1 MSNTQKYFLGSSGQ
15 RIPGTEQT
23 IQIGN
28 TGGVDARFNP
38 MYEFYEYY
46 WTGQIYDKNDIGMSG
61 LISKMQ
67 FYNQNTGATQYTTN
81 DLTIKLG
88 HIPSITGG
96 SNPGPA
102 IFPSSNV
109 PEDFSTIAGVTD
121 LTTVFVGSVTRSAGV
136 GWTAIPFDT
145 DFDYD
150 DTKDLIV
157 NFQYRN
163 GDFQRSTLSAE
174 WSYDSRTYGSA
185 LEYAISS
192 YPTSSGARSGYV
204 PTTKITI
211 FG

>member
-1 MSNTQKYFLGSSGQ
+1 MSNSQKYFLGSAGQ
-15 RIPGTEQT
+15 HIPGTEQT

-46 WTGQIYDKNDIGMSG
+46 WTGQIYTKEDIGLSG

-67 FYNQNTGATQYTTN
+67 FYNQNSSATQYTTN

-88 HIPSITGG
+88 HITSTT
-96 SNPGPA
+96 
-102 IFPSSNV
+102 FPSSQV
-109 PEDFSTIAGVTD
+109 PENFSTISGVTD

-150 DTKDLIV
+150 NEKNLIV

-163 GDFQRSTLSAE
+163 GDYQSSTVSAE

-185 LEYAISS
+185 LEYSVPS
-192 YPTSSGARSGYV
+192 YPTSSGNRGPYV
-204 PTTKITI
+204 PTIKLTI

>member
-1 MSNTQKYFLGSSGQ
+1 MSNSQKYFLGSAGQ
-15 RIPGTEQT
+15 HIPGTEQT
-23 IQIGN
+23 ILIRN
-28 TGGVDARFNP
+28 TGGVEATLNP
-38 MYEFYEYY
+38 ITQIYKYNC
-46 WTGQIYDKNDIGMSG
+46 TGQSNTKEDIGLSG

-67 FYNQNTGATQYTTN
+67 FYNQNSSATQYTTN

-88 HIPSITGG
+88 HITSTT
-96 SNPGPA
+96 
-102 IFPSSNV
+102 FPSSQV
-109 PEDFSTIAGVTD
+109 PENFSTISGVTD

-150 DTKDLIV
+150 NEKNLIV

-163 GDFQRSTLSAE
+163 GDYQSSTVSAE

-185 LEYAISS
+185 LEYSMTS
-192 YPTSSGARSGYV
+192 YPTTNGARSGYV

>member
-23 IQIGN
+23 IQVGN

-38 MYEFYEYY
+38 MYEYYEYY
-46 WTGQIYDKNDIGMSG
+46 WTGQIYDRTDIGISG
-61 LISKMQ
+61 LISKMA
-67 FYNQNTGATQYTTN
+67 FYQQNTSAIQYTTN

-88 HIPSITGG
+88 HITSTT
-96 SNPGPA
+96 
-102 IFPSSNV
+102 FPVSSV
-109 PEDFSTIAGVTD
+109 KEDFSLISGVTD
-121 LTTVFVGSVTRSAGV
+121 LTTVFTGSFTRTAGV
-136 GWTAIPFDT
+136 GWKEITFDN

-150 DTKDLIV
+150 NTKDLIV

-163 GDFQRSTLSAE
+163 GSYLSSSVSAE

-185 LEYAISS
+185 LEYSVSS
-192 YPTSSGARSGYV
+192 YPTSTGARSGYV

>member
-28 TGGVDARFNP
+28 TGGVDSRFNP

-46 WTGQIYDKNDIGMSG
+46 WTGQIYDRTDIGISG

-67 FYNQNTGATQYTTN
+67 FYQQNTSAIQYTTN

-88 HIPSITGG
+88 HITSTT
-96 SNPGPA
+96 
-102 IFPSSNV
+102 FPSSQV
-109 PEDFSTIAGVTD
+109 PENFSTISGVTD
-121 LTTVFVGSVTRSAGV
+121 LTTVFTGSFTRTAGV
-136 GWTAIPFDT
+136 GWKEITFDN

-150 DTKDLIV
+150 NTKDLIV

-163 GDFQRSTLSAE
+163 GAYISSSISAE

-185 LEYAISS
+185 LEYSVSS
-192 YPTSSGARSGYV
+192 YPTSTGARSGYV